1 MSNNLYNI
9 LGKLQKLDA
18 ADKAAKKPITESTQV
33 GTRDIVELLNEKY
46 QGWKKTVSEASAG
59 NKPHP
64 KELEMDAK
72 VRSMGIQQRANDAEK
87 KLAARAQEPKTI
99 GQKIKK
105 DLGEPL
111 SKLARG
117 DIKGALSE
125 AGKPDFLDIDKDG
138 DKKEPMKKAAADK
151 KAGPKKGVNPFAKK
165 EEVEEGV
172 YDAAPKK
179 VDIPAYQRK
188 AKGGD
193 WKVTQQDLDADD
205 EKNISSKAGLAKLKR
220 DHGMNE
226 EQVNEYETDSKGR
239 YVHKGTY
246 GGAATDDGGEDDYD
260 EWGNK
265 KAGAK
270 KTTSVSDA
278 PKKRGRPAKN
288 KGPERVTAK
297 AYKHKGGRVQE
308 AINLDT
314 FVEDAMAEIEGVF
327 ITEKAKSKAQQKF
340 MGMVYAAKKGEKP
353 ASVEIG
359 DVAKG
364 MSKKSAKDYASTKHK
379 GLPQRVNESREMLTE
394 NTLQAIVR
402 KFGKEVRDFA
412 QGGDMDDDLYY
423 ALYDYYFDDMP
434 YGVKKARDGDPIEW
448 ISEKFDDAIKHGD
461 VEISESNVDSTLDLS
476 FGNDSEL
483 TELARLA
490 GLGEMDRAEYIKQ
503 QDTKAERTG
512 NTEFNAFGQLFKTDE
527 ISEGQCNLSEAGKMC
542 PVHGM
547 VECGS
552 MYESKGS
559 KPDFLD
565 ADDDG
570 NTEEPMKKAIA
581 DKKDDS
587 EKVDE
592 CMSPMGSMP
601 AESES
606 GMSVNA
612 SYDTKTGRKTVTV
625 TADGEAAE
633 QLAQMLKMA
642 GMHGHSATSNA
653 QPMHVHSA
661 DEMQEEFINAPDE
674 KYAGIDTIID
684 QGDDLNRK
692 KTQDP
697 ATANRAANPMKE
709 NVLNLEGRLAAM
721 YNALKIK
728 TK

>member
-18 ADKAAKKPITESTQV
+18 ADEAAKKPLSESAHA
-33 GTRDIVELLNEKY
+33 GTKDIIELLNEKY
-46 QGWKKTVSEASAG
+46 MGWKKTVKEAS
-59 NKPHP
+59 
-64 KELEMDAK
+64 
-72 VRSMGIQQRANDAEK
+72 
-87 KLAARAQEPKTI
+87 
-99 GQKIKK
+99 
-105 DLGEPL
+105 
-111 SKLARG
+111 
-117 DIKGALSE
+117 
-125 AGKPDFLDIDKDG
+125 KPDFLDVDKDG
-138 DKKEPMKKAAADK
+138 DKKEPMKKAIADK

-165 EEVEEGV
+165 EDVAESDETN
-172 YDAAPKK
+172 Y
-179 VDIPAYQRK
+179 DIPTYQRK
-188 AKGGD
+188 NPTAKKEIPTWVGKDTDVPAYKRKANADTKNAADELNKTSGA
-193 WKVTQQDLDADD
+193 KVWRSPRTAGQQLD
-205 EKNISSKAGLAKLKR
+205 
-220 DHGMNE
+220 
-226 EQVNEYETDSKGR
+226 EYETDSKGR

-246 GGAATDDGGEDDYD
+246 GGAATDDGSEDDYD

-270 KTTSVSDA
+270 KAASTDDA

-314 FVEDAMAEIEGVF
+314 FVEDAMNEIAGVF
-327 ITEKAKSKAQQKF
+327 VTEKAKSKAQQKF
-340 MGMVYAAKKGEKP
+340 MGMVYAAKQGEKP

-379 GLPQRVNESREMLTE
+379 GLPQHVNESIQLTE
-394 NTLQAIVR
+394 GQLQAIVR

-412 QGGDMDDDLYY
+412 NDGDLDNDLFD

-434 YGVKKARDGDPIEW
+434 YGVKKARDGDPYEW
-448 ISEKFDDAIKHGD
+448 VSERFYDAIQHGD

-512 NTEFNAFGQLFKTDE
+512 DNEFNAFGQIFKTDE
-527 ISEGQCNLSEAGKMC
+527 ISEGQCNRTHEGVEC

-570 NTEEPMKKAIA
+570 DTEEPMKKAMA

-642 GMHGHSATSNA
+642 GIHGHGATPTA
-653 QPMHVHSA
+653 QPVQVHSA
-661 DEMQEEFINAPDE
+661 DEVQEEFANEPDE
-674 KYAGIDTIID
+674 KYAGTETIID

-709 NVLNLEGRLAAM
+709 NVLKLEGRLAAM
-721 YNALKIK
+721 YNALKIQ